1 MKPSMVHIQDNTVTV
16 NEHVDRM
23 QRQIADCEW
32 HMGEIWS
39 KLMTALE
46 EQDNDNTALQL
57 ALKV

>member
-1 MKPSMVHIQDNTVTV
+1 MTV

-32 HMGEIWS
+32 LMGEIWS